1 MNKTDVETIGSGTD
15 NVLVGLA
22 VLVAL
27 AGVVGFSFFSDYA
40 LVARLGILLGG
51 LAVGAGIAWFTVP
64 GKRFLAFGQE
74 AWDETRKVTWPTRD
88 ETVKTTGVVFL
99 FVALM
104 ALFLF
109 IVDHGIEYGLYD
121 LLLGW
126 KR

>member
-27 AGVVGFSFFSDYA
+27 AGLIGFSFFSEYA
-40 LVARLGILLGG
+40 ILARLGILAGG
-51 LAVGAGIAWFTVP
+51 LVLGAGIAWFTVP
-64 GKRFLAFGQE
+64 GKRFLAFAQD
-74 AWDETRKVTWPTRD
+74 AWEETKKVTWPTGK
-88 ETVKTTGVVFL
+88 ETVQTTGVVFL
-99 FVALM
+99 FVTVM
-104 ALFLF
+104 AIFLF
-109 IVDHGIEYGLYD
+109 AVDHAIEYGLYD

>member
-1 MNKTDVETIGSGTD
+1 MNKTDVETIGSSTD
-15 NVLVGLA
+15 NILVGVA

-27 AGVVGFSFFSDYA
+27 AGVIGFSFFSDLA
-40 LVARLGILLGG
+40 LLARTGILIGGLVAGG
-51 LAVGAGIAWFTVP
+51 AIAWFTVP
-64 GKRFLAFGQE
+64 GRRFLAFAQD
-74 AWDETRKVTWPTRD
+74 AWEETRKVTWPTRE

-104 ALFLF
+104 AVFLF
-109 IVDHGIEYGLYD
+109 AVDHAIEYGLYD